1 MARRKTTR
9 RKTTT
14 RRRSKKRG
22 IGAINVQS
30 TLMSIGGVMAGV
42 AAAGYLSKSVLSTLD
57 SKVQMAIPIGLGVAL
72 PMVMKSELGKN
83 LGLGMIAYGG
93 SKLLSSFGLAGIG
106 EDTDTFQI
114 SGDDLSVVAG
124 DDDMFAMAGDDD
136 DTFAMAGDDDFAMAG
151 DDDTFAM
158 AGDISVLAGID
169 EVNL

>member
-1 MARRKTTR
+1 M
-9 RKTTT
+9 
-14 RRRSKKRG
+14 
-22 IGAINVQS
+22 GALNVQS

-42 AAAGYLSKSVLSTLD
+42 AVAGYLSKSVLSTLD

-124 DDDMFAMAGDDD
+124 DDMFAMAGDD

>member
-22 IGAINVQS
+22 MGAINVQS

-42 AAAGYLSKSVLSTLD
+42 AVAGYLNKSVLSNMD
-57 SKVQMAIPIGLGVAL
+57 KNIQIGAPIGLGAVF
-72 PMVMKSELGKN
+72 PMLLKSELGKN
-83 LGLGMIAYGG
+83 IGLGMIAYGG
-93 SKLLSSFGLAGIG
+93 SKLLTSFGLAGIG

-114 SGDDLSVVAG
+114 SGDDLSVIAG
-124 DDDMFAMAGDDD
+124 DDDMFAMAGDD

-169 EVNL
+169 EVNV

>member
-14 RRRSKKRG
+14 RRRSKKG
-22 IGAINVQS
+22 MGAINVQS

-42 AAAGYLSKSVLSTLD
+42 AVAGYLNKSVLSNMNRN
-57 SKVQMAIPIGLGVAL
+57 VQIGAPIGLGAVF
-72 PMVMKSELGKN
+72 PMLLKSELGKN
-83 LGLGMIAYGG
+83 IGLGMIAYGG
-93 SKLLSSFGLAGIG
+93 SKLLTSFGLAGMG

-124 DDDMFAMAGDDD
+124 DDDMFAVAGDD
-136 DTFAMAGDDDFAMAG
+136 DTFAISGDDD
-151 DDDTFAM
+151 FAM

-169 EVNL
+169 EVNM

>member
-14 RRRSKKRG
+14 RRRSKRG
-22 IGAINVQS
+22 MGALNVQS

-42 AAAGYLSKSVLSTLD
+42 AVAGYLSKSVLSTLD
-57 SKVQMAIPIGLGVAL
+57 SKVQMAIPIGLGAAL

-124 DDDMFAMAGDDD
+124 DDMFAMAGDD

>member
-22 IGAINVQS
+22 MGAINVQS
-30 TLMSIGGVMAGV
+30 TLMSIGGVLAGV
-42 AAAGYLSKSVLSTLD
+42 AAAGYLSKSVLSNLD

-72 PMVMKSELGKN
+72 PMVIKSELGKN

-93 SKLLSSFGLAGIG
+93 SKLLSSFGLAGMG
-106 EDTDTFQI
+106 TDYDTFQI
-114 SGDDLSVVAG
+114 SGDDLSVIAG
-124 DDDMFAMAGDDD
+124 DDDMFAVAGDDD
-136 DTFAMAGDDDFAMAG
+136 TFAMAG

-169 EVNL
+169 ETNM

>member
-22 IGAINVQS
+22 MGAINVQS

-42 AAAGYLSKSVLSTLD
+42 AAAGYLNKSVLSNMD
-57 SKVQMAIPIGLGVAL
+57 KNIQIGAPIGLGAVI
-72 PMVMKSELGKN
+72 PMLMKSELGKN
-83 LGLGMIAYGG
+83 IGLGMIAYGG
-93 SKLLSSFGLAGIG
+93 SKLLTSFGLAGIG

-124 DDDMFAMAGDDD
+124 DDMFAMAGDD
-136 DTFAMAGDDDFAMAG
+136 DTFAMAGDDDTFAMAG

-169 EVNL
+169 EVNM

>member
-14 RRRSKKRG
+14 RRRSKRG
-22 IGAINVQS
+22 MGALNVQS

-42 AAAGYLSKSVLSTLD
+42 AVAGYLSKSVLSTLD

-124 DDDMFAMAGDDD
+124 DDMFAMAGDD

>member
-9 RKTTT
+9 RKTST
-14 RRRSKKRG
+14 RRRSKKG
-22 IGAINVQS
+22 MGAINVQS
-30 TLMSIGGVMAGV
+30 TLMSIGGVLAGV
-42 AAAGYLSKSVLSTLD
+42 AAAGYLNKSVLSNMNRN
-57 SKVQMAIPIGLGVAL
+57 VQIGAPIGLGAVV
-72 PMVMKSELGKN
+72 PMLLKSELGKN
-83 LGLGMIAYGG
+83 IGLGMIAYGG
-93 SKLLSSFGLAGIG
+93 SKLLTSFGLAGMG

-124 DDDMFAMAGDDD
+124 DDDMFAVAGDDD
-136 DTFAMAGDDDFAMAG
+136 TFAMAG

>member
-14 RRRSKKRG
+14 RRRSKKG
-22 IGAINVQS
+22 MGAINVQS

-42 AAAGYLSKSVLSTLD
+42 AVAGYLNKSVLSNMNRN
-57 SKVQMAIPIGLGVAL
+57 VQIGAPIGLGAVF
-72 PMVMKSELGKN
+72 PMLLKSELGKN
-83 LGLGMIAYGG
+83 IGLGMIAYGG
-93 SKLLSSFGLAGIG
+93 SKLLTSFGLAGMG

-124 DDDMFAMAGDDD
+124 DDDMFAVAGDDDMFAVAGDD
-136 DTFAMAGDDDFAMAG
+136 DTFAISGDND
-151 DDDTFAM
+151 FAM

-169 EVNL
+169 EVNM

>member
-14 RRRSKKRG
+14 RRRSKKG
-22 IGAINVQS
+22 MGAINVQS

-42 AAAGYLSKSVLSTLD
+42 AVAGYLNKSVLSNMNRN
-57 SKVQMAIPIGLGVAL
+57 VQIGAPIGLGAVF
-72 PMVMKSELGKN
+72 PMLLKSELGKN
-83 LGLGMIAYGG
+83 IGLGMIAYGG
-93 SKLLSSFGLAGIG
+93 SKLLTSFGLAGMG

-124 DDDMFAMAGDDD
+124 DDDMFAVAGDDDMFAVAGDD
-136 DTFAMAGDDDFAMAG
+136 DTFAISGDDD
-151 DDDTFAM
+151 FAM

-169 EVNL
+169 EVNM